1 MASRSSSKQQQPPA
15 KKQKRELENL
25 STTQPFGGGTKMQN
39 TGPAKQ
45 HTLHAAAS
53 KTQKYPHTIKFSGA
67 AQQNI
72 YAVLSKR
79 KVLSNKYI
87 DLSALQVLGI
97 QDDLV
102 QALKVTG
109 WSGLMSMDDPS
120 YEKLTYEFLS
130 SFTVNDDALSFRIA
144 NVQHEITK
152 SALADMFGWQ
162 LVESQPLPEGYATP
176 FWQALTRLPKS
187 ASYGTDC
194 AFSS

>member
-1 MASRSSSKQQQPPA
+1 MAPKSSSKQQQPPA

-25 STTQPFGGGTKMQN
+25 STTQLAAASTKMQN

-53 KTQKYPHTIKFSGA
+53 KTQRYPTIKFSGS

-87 DLSALQVLGI
+87 DLSALEVLGI

-102 QALKVTG
+102 QSLKVIG

-162 LVESQPLPEGYATP
+162 LVEAQPLPEGYATP